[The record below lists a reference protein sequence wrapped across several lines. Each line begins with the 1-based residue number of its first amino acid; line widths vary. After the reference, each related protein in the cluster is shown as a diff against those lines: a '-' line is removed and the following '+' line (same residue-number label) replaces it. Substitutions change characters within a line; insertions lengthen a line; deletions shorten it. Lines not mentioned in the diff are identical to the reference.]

1 MIKRL
6 LENYHRRK
14 ILLQERGLFFYLFN
28 NKGYILLIVLI
39 ISAFMVAMTSD
50 FFLKTHTYISYI
62 KRLKSDISAE
72 FFAISGFEIAKA
84 VLEVDKLGLSKSFMP
99 NLNSD
104 RGIDSYKDIWALN
117 FPELPID
124 DYTLKIE
131 IVDENSKINVSSLA
145 NDRVEKSPYYNMV
158 QRLLTSMGL
167 PLDIAD
173 ALVDW
178 VDPDDIRFPYGAET
192 SSYYFNLSP
201 PYTAKNGAMDSVD
214 ELLLVKGIT
223 PEIYYGL
230 GGGNFGME
238 RNLVED
244 NKGDVEIPA
253 YKIGEIIKKEL
264 DERDGDRNKSKPI
277 GREKSRRLS
286 DYLTVYG
293 QWSDFTDESNKININ
308 TASYRVLS
316 ALSDYMSDDV
326 VSDIIVNRQLEPFQ
340 STSEI
345 ANFIKNFDDIKNL
358 ISVKSYIFRIK
369 IIVKSSDSFCS
380 SVYYYD
386 RENKKIL
393 YCSTGH

>member
-72 FFAISGFEIAKA
+72 FLAISGFEIAKA

-178 VDPDDIRFPYGAET
+178 VDQMMSGSLMGQRPQAIISIFLHHILRRMEQWILWMSFC
-192 SSYYFNLSP
+192 
-201 PYTAKNGAMDSVD
+201 
-214 ELLLVKGIT
+214 LLKVL
-223 PEIYYGL
+223 L
-230 GGGNFGME
+230 QRSLWACGGNFGME

-253 YKIGEIIKKEL
+253 YKIGEIIKKNLMKEM
-264 DERDGDRNKSKPI
+264 EI
-277 GREKSRRLS
+277 GIKVNQLAEKSHEGS
-286 DYLTVYG
+286 LTIL
-293 QWSDFTDESNKININ
+293 Q
-308 TASYRVLS
+308 
-316 ALSDYMSDDV
+316 YM
-326 VSDIIVNRQLEPFQ
+326 
-340 STSEI
+340 
-345 ANFIKNFDDIKNL
+345 ANGVTLLMRAIKL
-358 ISVKSYIFRIK
+358 
-369 IIVKSSDSFCS
+369 
-380 SVYYYD
+380 
-386 RENKKIL
+386 
-393 YCSTGH
+393 T